1 MLRFKNSN
9 FQYNIYIIPGTW
21 FICSS
26 VACVGCRHIHREL
39 NYWVVGQFIS
49 LPWPSHFFHSCRKQ
63 NSVFIYNCPSVA
75 IYIFQDVQTISCIEF
90 LGILSWL
97 ISPPVPSDSNTRDS
111 INISQCLHK
120 VSHCEHII
128 QIESEIMC
136 DVTIIMWIWMPWP
149 GSQSYLFEIFGPN
162 TAQLQIKPTKKQPIS
177 DQIMQIMVN

>member
-1 MLRFKNSN
+1 MKFFLFQS
-9 FQYNIYIIPGTW
+9 FPIQYNSVISNLFQSKAILSNPILFNPNHYNPILSNPYASLSNPGL
-21 FICSS
+21 
-26 VACVGCRHIHREL
+26 V
-39 NYWVVGQFIS
+39 
-49 LPWPSHFFHSCRKQ
+49 
-63 NSVFIYNCPSVA
+63 
-75 IYIFQDVQTISCIEF
+75 QDVQTITWIEF